1 MIEFLVIDKHRFLDE
16 TTNLFETGEGVITV
30 LPMIKPDGKSVQEL
44 LEDTRQ
50 VMMNQLLM

>member
-1 MIEFLVIDKHRFLDE
+1 MIDKHRFLDE